1 MRRREIDQSAGDH
14 MAVIADE
21 TGDAP
26 DDEQQSDAGYPQL
39 HQLSYVTPAV
49 LGNGLRRIDWREYRR
64 PISGNSHPHPG
75 V

>member
-26 DDEQQSDAGYPQL
+26 DDEQQNDAGYPQL
-39 HQLSYVTPAV
+39 HQL
-49 LGNGLRRIDWREYRR
+49 LLRHARGPWQRVEADRLARIPETDQRE
-64 PISGNSHPHPG
+64 
-75 V
+75 